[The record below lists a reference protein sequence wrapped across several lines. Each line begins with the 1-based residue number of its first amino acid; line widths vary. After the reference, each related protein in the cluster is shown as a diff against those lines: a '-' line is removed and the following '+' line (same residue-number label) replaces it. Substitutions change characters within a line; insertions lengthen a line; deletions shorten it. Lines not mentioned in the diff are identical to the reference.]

1 MAFQD
6 KLKELMSERNMKSVE
21 LARATELSEAAIS
34 DYLKGKKE
42 PRGRQ
47 SIAIAKALGVSLDT
61 LWETN
66 LQEKIPLKT
75 KKSPELT
82 EVNSGDLHPL
92 LKIYNELNADGQE
105 RLMEYA
111 EDLAEMPKYKKCP
124 DISQKAIG

>member
-6 KLKELMSERNMKSVE
+6 KLKKLLTEKNMKAVD
-21 LARATELSEAAIS
+21 LARSTGLSEAAIS

-47 SIAIAKALGVSLDT
+47 SISIAKALEVSLDT
-61 LWETN
+61 LWETGF
-66 LQEKIPLKT
+66 QET

-82 EVNSGDLHPL
+82 EVNSGDDADKHPL
-92 LKIYNELNADGQE
+92 LKIYDDLNADGQE

-111 EDLAEMPKYKKCP
+111 EDLADMPKYKKCS
-124 DISQKAIG
+124 DFEEKAIG